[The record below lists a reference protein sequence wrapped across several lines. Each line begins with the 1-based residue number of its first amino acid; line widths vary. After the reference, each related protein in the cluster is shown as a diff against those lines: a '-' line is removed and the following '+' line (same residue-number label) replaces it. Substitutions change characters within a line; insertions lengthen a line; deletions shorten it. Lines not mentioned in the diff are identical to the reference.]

1 MVMVAELLEVVK
13 EAVDAVG
20 SEKSDD
26 STADTVGVSLGLD
39 DDEKSDVSGELNSE
53 LEVSTVSD
61 VSTKELLGIV
71 LKVSTSELT
80 I

>member
-1 MVMVAELLEVVK
+1 MVMVAELLKVVK

-20 SEKSDD
+20 SEKS
-26 STADTVGVSLGLD
+26 ADTVSVSLGL

-53 LEVSTVSD
+53 LEVSSVSD

>member
-26 STADTVGVSLGLD
+26 STADTVSVSLGLD